1 MVDELFHHKI
11 SMLKTMFR
19 NEVMVLHLST
29 AALSTYIVL
38 LLIAVINETPKILL
52 KVVLCYKHL
61 RLC

>member
-1 MVDELFHHKI
+1 
-11 SMLKTMFR
+11 MLKTMFR

-29 AALSTYIVL
+29 AALSTYI
-38 LLIAVINETPKILL
+38 AVINETPKILL

>member
-1 MVDELFHHKI
+1 
-11 SMLKTMFR
+11 MLKTMFR

-38 LLIAVINETPKILL
+38 LIAVINETPKILL